1 MSRVLIVA
9 LEYLEPEWEQ
19 TLADIQATGLPYEI
33 VSRDGVGNMSRA
45 FNSILADPTWKA
57 DFLWFV
63 TNIRFDAD
71 VPYKLAENMAKYD
84 WAAIHPAMPTSDHR
98 THQLHPIG
106 VEKEVPFVEWTCPM
120 VNAELFAENP
130 LDEMLPYFYMDL
142 DWAYRVREKGHK
154 LAVHHGCQVRHT
166 YLRNAEIEH
175 PIRRIRTQLRA
186 YWTPISQ
193 KHMAEKWGK
202 DWDKKLWPK

>member
-1 MSRVLIVA
+1 MKILIVA

-45 FNSILADPTWKA
+45 FNSILADPTWNA
-57 DFLWFV
+57 DYLWFV

-71 VPYKLAENMAKYD
+71 VPFKLAKTLEKTG
-84 WAAIHPAMPTSDHR
+84 WAGIHPAMPTSDHR
-98 THQLHPIG
+98 SHWLHPVG
-106 VEKEVPFVEWTCPM
+106 VEKETPFIEFTAPM
-120 VNAELFAENP
+120 VRADVFSDNP

-142 DWAYRVREKGHK
+142 DWAYRVREQK
-154 LAVHHGCQVRHT
+154 LKVGVDHSCQIRHI
-166 YLRNAEIEH
+166 YLRNAENNH
-175 PIRRIRTQLRA
+175 PISRIRTQLRA

-193 KHMAEKWGK
+193 KHMEQKWGK
-202 DWDKKLWPK
+202 GWENKLWPK